1 MISVVMSTYNSCDSI
16 QSSIESILNQSY
28 KDFEFLIVDDYSDD
42 ETLEILKE
50 YESCDKRIKVYKNG
64 QNLGLTKSLN
74 FLIEKSSTEFIAR
87 HDADDLSLVDRL
99 ETQIN
104 FLLNSK
110 NKIVTSR
117 AINMQTKKKRPKF
130 SHHFPQKFTLKYKN
144 PFIHGTLMM
153 QKKMMYEFGLYD
165 EKFYYSQDYKLFYEI
180 SMSGINIP
188 ILSKPLYVLNTENN
202 ISTKNQKEQK
212 YYAEC
217 VKRKLVPNI

>member
-1 MISVVMSTYNSCDSI
+1 MSTYNSYNSI
-16 QSSIESILNQSY
+16 ESSIKSILNQSY
-28 KDFEFLIVDDYSDD
+28 EEFEFLIIDDYSDD
-42 ETLEILKE
+42 KTLEILKD
-50 YESCDKRIKVYKNG
+50 YESIDQRIKVYKNV

-74 FLIEKSSTEFIAR
+74 FLIRKSSMEFIAR
-87 HDADDLSLVDRL
+87 QDADDLSLGDRL

-117 AINMQTKKKRPKF
+117 AINMQTKKNRPKL
-130 SHHFPQKFTLKYKN
+130 SHHFPQSFIVNYKN
-144 PFIHGTLMM
+144 PFIHGTLMI

-165 EKFYYSQDYKLFYEI
+165 ESFYYSQDYKLFYDI

-188 ILSKPLYVLNTENN
+188 ILSKPLYVLNTKNN
-202 ISTKNQKEQK
+202 ISTNNRKEQK
-212 YYAEC
+212 YYSEC